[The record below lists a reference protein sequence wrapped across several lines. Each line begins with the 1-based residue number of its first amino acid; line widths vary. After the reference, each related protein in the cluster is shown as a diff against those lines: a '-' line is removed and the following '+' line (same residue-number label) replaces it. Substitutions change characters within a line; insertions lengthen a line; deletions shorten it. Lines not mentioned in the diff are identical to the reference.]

1 VSVQIIEKDGR
12 PEWAVIPF
20 DEYERLI
27 EACEDAGDIQ
37 AIQEHVA
44 EPGEMIPGEVVDRL
58 IDGENAI
65 QVWRE
70 HRGLTQKALADAAGI
85 SKGYLSQLESGSR
98 EGTVTVL
105 QRIAKVLNID
115 LNLLVW
121 GA

>member
-1 VSVQIIEKDGR
+1 MSVQIIEKDGR

-27 EACEDAGDIQ
+27 EAYEDAEDIQ
-37 AIQEHVA
+37 AIQEHLA
-44 EPGEMIPGEVVDRL
+44 EAGEMIPDEVVDRL

-65 QVWRE
+65 KIWRE
-70 HRGLTQKALADAAGI
+70 HRGLTQQVLADAAGI

-105 QRIAKVLNID
+105 KRIAKALDID
-115 LNLLVW
+115 LDLLVW
-121 GA
+121 GE